1 MRNSEVD
8 GKEHVRLRVFE
19 RNGKVYMTRVRPGQP
34 GSPHEKI
41 WSGTHSLYDVVTLP
55 EFKSTRGGFDYLTLM
70 NNEHF
75 SHRSLKNKENNSHK
89 REYVKKIMNPP
100 ILNRN
105 LPSLVFYLQFLAK
118 NPPYLICLL
127 YVGLVVVV
135 FVTRIWCMINNQELF
150 KPTTTI

>member
-1 MRNSEVD
+1 M
-8 GKEHVRLRVFE
+8 E
-19 RNGKVYMTRVRPGQP
+19 RNMLDYGSLKGMGKFIWHGWDLDSQGAPMK
-34 GSPHEKI
+34 KI

-100 ILNRN
+100 ILNPN

-118 NPPYLICLL
+118 NPPPPFPLPSLSLPL
-127 YVGLVVVV
+127 YEGCVCHYEVPGG
-135 FVTRIWCMINNQELF
+135 TMLF
-150 KPTTTI
+150 LC